1 MGAPSKA
8 CDMQSVKV
16 RHRESLTSALLPN
29 VQAGVQRT
37 G

>member
-1 MGAPSKA
+1 MSAPRKA

-16 RHRESLTSALLPN
+16 RHRESLASTLLPN
-29 VQAGVQRT
+29 VQTGRQRT